1 MVQSQSKQK
10 EEYSTPVLDAGFE
23 TKLLASQLVSEVRKS
38 PGHFSFTLTDFGV
51 IEFVK
56 AIQMAALEER
66 MESKQNKFGE
76 NLFPNNDDTLVTKKE
91 AMIGFNVS
99 HTTLWKW
106 EKSGYLT
113 PVKVG
118 KRIYYRRED
127 IKNLT
132 KKED

>member
-51 IEFVK
+51 IEFAK